1 MKLQLRQF
9 LHLAAGAVMVSTGS
23 RIATAQ
29 VYPSRPITMI
39 VPFAAGG
46 TTDLIGRVIS
56 ERMKSTLG
64 QTIIIE
70 NVGGAESNNGT
81 GRVARA
87 RPDGHTIGLS
97 YITGQVMNGAI
108 YSLPFDVL
116 NDFAPISP
124 LVVAPAILYGK
135 RTLPA
140 KDLNELIVWL
150 HANPNKATA
159 ASYTS
164 ASKVLFA
171 SFRKEAGIQLT
182 LVPYRG
188 EAPATQDLIAGQIDL
203 LAGTTN
209 VLTHMRSGTIRA
221 YAVLSGMRLLQA
233 PEIPTIR
240 EMGFPSLSFFNWFG
254 LFAPKGTPMDIIGEL
269 NAAAVEALADPAVQ
283 SRLIELGFE
292 LFSRDQQTPAA
303 FSALMKADAEKWWP
317 IIKEFGIKAE

>member
-1 MKLQLRQF
+1 MKLQRRRF
-9 LHLAAGAVMVSTGS
+9 LHLAAGAVTVSAAS
-23 RIATAQ
+23 RIAMAQ

-64 QTIIIE
+64 QAIIIE
-70 NVGGAESNNGT
+70 NVGGADSNNGT

-87 RPDGHTIGLS
+87 RPDGYTIGLS
-97 YITGQVMNGAI
+97 YITGQVMNGAL
-108 YSLPFDVL
+108 YSLPFHVL

-124 LVVAPAILYGK
+124 LLVTPAILYGK
-135 RTLPA
+135 KTLPA

-150 HANPNKATA
+150 QTNPNKATA

-164 ASKVLFA
+164 ASKVLYA

-188 EAPATQDLIAGQIDL
+188 EAPAMQDLIAGRIDL
-203 LAGTTN
+203 LLGTTN
-209 VLTHMRSGTIRA
+209 VLTHMRSGTIKA

-240 EMGFPSLSFFNWFG
+240 ELGLPSLSFSGWFG
-254 LFAPKGTPMDIIGEL
+254 LFAPKGTPRNIISKVNL
-269 NAAAVEALADPAVQ
+269 AAVEALADPAVR
-283 SRLIELGFE
+283 SRFV
-292 LFSRDQQTPAA
+292 
-303 FSALMKADAEKWWP
+303 ALA
-317 IIKEFGIKAE
+317 

>member
-1 MKLQLRQF
+1 MKLQRRRF
-9 LHLAAGAVMVSTGS
+9 LHLAAGAVTVSAAS
-23 RIATAQ
+23 RIAMAQ

-64 QTIIIE
+64 QAIIIE
-70 NVGGAESNNGT
+70 NVGGADSNNGT

-87 RPDGHTIGLS
+87 RPDGYTIGLS
-97 YITGQVMNGAI
+97 YITGQVMNGAL
-108 YSLPFDVL
+108 YSLPFHVL

-124 LVVAPAILYGK
+124 LLVTPAILYGK
-135 RTLPA
+135 KTLPA

-150 HANPNKATA
+150 QTNPNKATA

-164 ASKVLFA
+164 ASKVLYA

-209 VLTHMRSGTIRA
+209 VLTHMRSGTIKA
-221 YAVLSGMRLLQA
+221 YAVSSGMRLLQA

-240 EMGFPSLSFFNWFG
+240 EMGIRRFPSSTG
-254 LFAPKGTPMDIIGEL
+254 SG
-269 NAAAVEALADPAVQ
+269 
-283 SRLIELGFE
+283 
-292 LFSRDQQTPAA
+292 FSRPRARQWTLLVCLTRRPWRHLRTLRCNLDSSNSGLSC
-303 FSALMKADAEKWWP
+303 FRVINRHRRHLVRS
-317 IIKEFGIKAE
+317 